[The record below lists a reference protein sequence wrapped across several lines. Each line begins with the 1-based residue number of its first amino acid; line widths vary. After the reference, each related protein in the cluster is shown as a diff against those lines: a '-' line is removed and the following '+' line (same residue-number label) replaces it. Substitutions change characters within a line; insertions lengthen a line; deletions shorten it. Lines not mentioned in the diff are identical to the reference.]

1 MNATELA
8 ELIASLPKKPPA
20 ARARQAR
27 DLIDE
32 AKRVLSVTA
41 DAAVHQATRD
51 RSYAEV
57 AADLGDSVAA
67 VNKAVSRHRKR
78 VSGQEQ

>member
-1 MNATELA
+1 M
-8 ELIASLPKKPPA
+8 
-20 ARARQAR
+20 
-27 DLIDE
+27 
-32 AKRVLSVTA
+32 LSATA
-41 DAAVHQATRD
+41 DAAVHEATRD

-78 VSGQEQ
+78 VAGQER